1 MSQIGRIIYFLN
13 QGKFMTANQPSHR
26 VQDAFLENLDLSNRD
41 HGIILSEL
49 AEGGIVG
56 IIARLDP
63 NIAANRAIALM
74 LIGLEFSPEIEAKD
88 YDVFVGKIDPNTL
101 SGSYLLT
108 IINGEDLLSEKAK
121 ELIALKID
129 EGKINFQEFDSEM
142 GSTISNLLEVG
153 VVRLQIGSLNIA
165 AMVDPNLQI
174 GGFN

>member
-1 MSQIGRIIYFLN
+1 
-13 QGKFMTANQPSHR
+13 MTANQPSHR

-49 AEGGIVG
+49 AEGGIFTGKDIVG